1 METYDVVVVG
11 GGPAGLSGA
20 IALARSRRSV
30 LVVDA
35 GNPRNAPAEGAHNL
49 LGREGVPPRE
59 LLATGRDELA
69 SYGGHVR
76 HTEAI
81 GARRTDDGFVVTL
94 ADGPGSSREVASR
107 GLLVT
112 SGLVDELPDVPGL
125 AERWGHEVLH
135 CPFCHG
141 WEVRDQRIGVLSTGP
156 MTTHQALLFGQ
167 LSDRVVVLAHT
178 APPSAEDRA
187 SLDAMGVEVV
197 DGRVTE
203 VVGEDGGPLGGVRL
217 ADGTVVGLDAVVVA
231 SRLVAASPV
240 LADLGLEAVDHPSGA
255 GVHYPSE
262 MAGSTSVPLLRLAGN
277 VTDLMAQV
285 GASAAA
291 GMMAGAALHGELIQ
305 ADLAARLAARA
316 EAVATR

>member
-1 METYDVVVVG
+1 METNEDVVETYDAVVVG

-20 IALARSRRSV
+20 IAMARSRRRV

-35 GNPRNAPAEGAHNL
+35 GRPRNAPAEGAHNL
-49 LGREGVPPRE
+49 LGREGVKPTE

-69 SYGGHVR
+69 SYGGHLT
-76 HTEAI
+76 HDEAV
-81 GARRTDDGFVVTL
+81 GARRSDDGFVVTL
-94 ADGPGSSREVASR
+94 ASGREVASR

-112 SGLVDELPDVPGL
+112 SGLTDELPDVPGL
-125 AERWGHEVLH
+125 ADRWGHEVLH

-167 LSDRVVVLAHT
+167 LSDRVTVLAHT
-178 APPSAEDRA
+178 APPSSEDRA
-187 SLDAMGVEVV
+187 SLDAMGVDVADGEVV
-197 DGRVTE
+197 A
-203 VVGEDGGPLGGVRL
+203 VVGEDGGPLTGVRL
-217 ADGTVVGLDAVVVA
+217 ADGTVVDLDAVVVA

-262 MAGSTSVPLLRLAGN
+262 MAGSTSMPLLRLAGN

-291 GMMAGAALHGELIQ
+291 GVMAGAALHGDLIQ

-316 EAVATR
+316 ATP

>member
-1 METYDVVVVG
+1 METYDVVVIG

-49 LGREGVPPRE
+49 LGREGVPPLE
-59 LLATGRDELA
+59 LLATGRDELV
-69 SYGGHVR
+69 SYGGHLR
-76 HTEAI
+76 RGEAI

-94 ADGPGSSREVASR
+94 AEGPESSREVAGR

-112 SGLVDELPDVPGL
+112 SGLVDALPDVPGV
-125 AERWGHEVLH
+125 AERWGREVLH

-141 WEVRDQRIGVLSTGP
+141 WEVRDQRIGVLSVGP

-167 LSDRVVVLAHT
+167 LSDRVVVLGHT
-178 APPSAEDRA
+178 DPPGAEDRVG
-187 SLDAMGVEVV
+187 LEAMGIDVV
-197 DGRVTE
+197 DGE
-203 VVGEDGGPLGGVRL
+203 VVALEGEPLTGARL
-217 ADGTVVGLDAVVVA
+217 ADGTVVELDAVVVA
-231 SRLVAASPV
+231 SRMVASSAV
-240 LADLGLEAVDHPSGA
+240 LADLGLEPVDHPTGMGA
-255 GVHYPSE
+255 SYPSE
-262 MAGSTSVPLLRLAGN
+262 MAGGTTVPRLRLAGN
-277 VTDLMAQV
+277 VTDLTAQV

-291 GMMAGAALHGELIQ
+291 GVMAGAALHGELIQ